1 MENVKNPLIHVK
13 EKKRNS
19 LKDGRQMVDVD
30 LIPLKPL
37 HTY

>member
-1 MENVKNPLIHVK
+1 MENTENPLIHVK

-19 LKDGRQMVDVD
+19 SKDGRQMVDVD
-30 LIPLKPL
+30 LIPLEPF